1 VTIVCPYWFFAR
13 CLAHLFVLDT
23 DFDHDGDGYVSFQ
36 EYAQQM
42 ALQAQK
48 AEQEQLYG
56 DMKNSQKNQA
66 LQDLYKDASKGSSA
80 QYKNNRMYA

>member
-1 VTIVCPYWFFAR
+1 MSDSCAVPWPP
-13 CLAHLFVLDT
+13 CLTFYVSPPT

-56 DMKNSQKNQA
+56 NSKNKAKNQA
-66 LQDLYKDASKGSSA
+66 LQDLYKDAAKGSSA
-80 QYKNNRMYA
+80 AQYKNLYA